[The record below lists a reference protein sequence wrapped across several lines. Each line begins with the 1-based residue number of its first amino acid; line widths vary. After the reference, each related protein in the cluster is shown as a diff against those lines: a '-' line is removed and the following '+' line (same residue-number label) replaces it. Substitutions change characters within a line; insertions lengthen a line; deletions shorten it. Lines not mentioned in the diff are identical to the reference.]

1 MSERLL
7 SLQGRLYTLSPRAL
21 RLWLWGGALLL
32 LTSLLAGLWLWHT
45 LERQRL
51 RVRLTEG
58 DAQAA
63 MLRVQRWATELRLWQ
78 ADIDAIAQ
86 AARQARCAP
95 EHNVAL
101 SWQIQR
107 DGRRHVSADMT
118 FSALL
123 QTLDTLSDCG
133 QRVSTLTITPLAQ
146 GVHITWVDQE
156 LSLIHI

>member
-1 MSERLL
+1 M
-7 SLQGRLYTLSPRAL
+7 
-21 RLWLWGGALLL
+21 L

-58 DAQAA
+58 AAQMA

-78 ADIDAIAQ
+78 ADIDATAQ
-86 AARQARCAP
+86 AVRQARCAP
-95 EHNVAL
+95 EHNAAF

-107 DGRRHVSADMT
+107 DGQRHVSADMT

-133 QRVSTLTITPLAQ
+133 QRVSSLTITPRAQ
-146 GVHITWVDQE
+146 GVHITWVEQE
-156 LSLIHI
+156 DE